1 MSYICLFA
9 NENGVSVAGDSRI
22 TLQPGKLGLHFGGRK
37 VFSDPQQNTV
47 WCCCGLVTFG
57 GVHYPSAAARML
69 RNPDRSLATA
79 LERIGGMVG
88 PATRANSRLYR
99 TDCSFHL
106 LVGRVTDGKVDVR
119 RLEALNGEVT
129 IQRLDGPVLL
139 EAGWRKRL
147 YPEAPRPEQFAGD
160 SLEQLNRRAVKRVQA
175 VSAIDKA
182 KHEADRNWVQTVG
195 GNVRC
200 ASVPAIPGEAAACS
214 TQR

>member
-22 TLQPGKLGLHFGGRK
+22 TLQQPRKLGLHFGGRK
-37 VFSDPQQNTV
+37 VFSDPQQNLV
-47 WCCCGLVTFG
+47 WCCCGLVSFG
-57 GVHYPSAAARML
+57 GIHYPSAAARIL

-79 LERIGGMVG
+79 LERIGGLVG

-119 RLEALNGEVT
+119 RLDALNGEVT
-129 IQRLDGPVLL
+129 IRRFDSPVLL

-147 YPEAPRPEQFAGD
+147 YPEAPQPGQLAGD
-160 SLEQLNRRAVKRVQA
+160 TIEQLNRRAVQRVRTVIA
-175 VSAIDKA
+175 ADKA
-182 KHEADRNWVQTVG
+182 KHEADKDWVQTVG

-200 ASVPAIPGEAAACS
+200 AYVERETVAV
-214 TQR
+214 